1 MDNSSKL
8 ENTVKKMI
16 ELQLNK
22 LELPENFKGVAVD
35 IYPTNYGKMVQ
46 ITLLMKTYFSGED
59 SDFFD
64 EPMREIKRTVIH
76 FFNDTFKGGVSS
88 SISTIDHYKDIT
100 KNIYDRRKQIKEST
114 NTNKFVI
121 TESRLK
127 SFLTDKLGID
137 LTGKVSLVTN
147 KWELPMEFDRMF
159 TPSSFNTYLN
169 RFGPMYSLEVGNTTY
184 LYQNQGDRSIIAD
197 KDRIY
202 DESEL
207 MDKLGIPPLGIK
219 FQEILDLYV

>member
-1 MDNSSKL
+1 MDKL
-8 ENTVKKMI
+8 ENTVKKMV
-16 ELQLNK
+16 ELQLSK
-22 LELPENFKGVAVD
+22 LDLPKNFKGVAVD
-35 IYPTNYGKMVQ
+35 IYPTDYGKMVQ

-64 EPMREIKRTVIH
+64 EPMREIKTTIIH

-88 SISTIDHYKDIT
+88 SISTIDHYNDVTKDI
-100 KNIYDRRKQIKEST
+100 YHRRKQIKESM
-114 NTNKFVI
+114 NTNKFII

-127 SFLTDKLGID
+127 SFLSDKLGID

-147 KWELPMEFDRMF
+147 KWELPMEFDRIF
-159 TPSSFNTYLN
+159 TPSTFNTYLN
-169 RFGPMYSLEVGNTTY
+169 RFGPMYSLEVGSTTY

-197 KDRIY
+197 SKDRTY
-202 DESEL
+202 GESEL